1 MKQKDIATL
10 VLIAG
15 IAAFVSFALSKVIF
29 KDAFQKVEVPVV
41 QPLSSDFPQIKGD
54 PDYQAI
60 FYNGALDPTQLIQI
74 GNTQNNQPFVG
85 Q

>member
-15 IAAFVSFALSKVIF
+15 IAAFVSFAASRVIF
-29 KDAFQKVEVPVV
+29 KGAFEKVMVPVV
-41 QPLSSDFPQIKGD
+41 DPLSSDFPQVKGD
-54 PDYQAI
+54 PNYSAI
-60 FYNGALDPTQLIQI
+60 FYDGALDPTQLIQI
-74 GNTQNNQPFVG
+74 GNTQNNQPFTG